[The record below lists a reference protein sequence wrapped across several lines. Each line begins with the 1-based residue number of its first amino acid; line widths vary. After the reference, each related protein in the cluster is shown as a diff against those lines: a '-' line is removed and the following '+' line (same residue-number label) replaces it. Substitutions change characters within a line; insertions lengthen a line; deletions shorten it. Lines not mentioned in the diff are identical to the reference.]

1 MRVKYTFCYV
11 DLDGMEDKDIYIT
24 EDDDEIEFLDN
35 MADFSGRI
43 LQTLYEDPSKIKKNI
58 GKYDLNVFVEA
69 INELIS
75 LTDPIC
81 KKNGYKKIAPCSKLT
96 GKVNIDVD
104 NLYESIL
111 KVLDVA
117 CKKFRLSMGRYEHET
132 FIDRDDITGCIEMT
146 KKDLLELVEKRLGIK
161 VTIIDDEYDY

>member
-81 KKNGYKKIAPCSKLT
+81 KKNGYKKMVLVKNC
-96 GKVNIDVD
+96 VD
-104 NLYESIL
+104 
-111 KVLDVA
+111 
-117 CKKFRLSMGRYEHET
+117 
-132 FIDRDDITGCIEMT
+132 IE
-146 KKDLLELVEKRLGIK
+146 LGP
-161 VTIIDDEYDY
+161 